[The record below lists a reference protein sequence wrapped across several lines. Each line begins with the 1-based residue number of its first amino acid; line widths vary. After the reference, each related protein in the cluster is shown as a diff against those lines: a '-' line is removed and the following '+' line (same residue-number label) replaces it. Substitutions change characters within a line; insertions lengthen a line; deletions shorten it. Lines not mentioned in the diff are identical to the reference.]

1 MRLDE
6 QTRPDF
12 PILQRIVNGRP
23 LVYFDSG
30 ASSQKPRAVI
40 EAMSQYYER
49 SHANVHRSIHTLGEE
64 ATELYELARDTV
76 QRFIGA
82 ASREEV
88 VFTRGTTDGLG
99 LIAETIG
106 RTLAR
111 GDEIVVTELEHHSN
125 LIPWQLVARD
135 RGAALKAVPILA
147 DGTVDLVALDRLIT
161 PRTRV
166 VAFAHVS
173 NVLGTILPVT
183 EIVRRARTVNA
194 ITVVDGAQA
203 APHLRLDMSALECD
217 FYVFSAH
224 KMLGPTGIGVMYGRR
239 AVLDS
244 LEPGRGGSEMIKEVW
259 IDHAQWNDLPW
270 RFEPG
275 TPPIA
280 EAVGLT
286 AAIEYLEKLGM
297 DRVAEHEHALT
308 RQTLEGLARIPGV
321 TLYGPP
327 PAVERGAVVAFAVQ
341 GLHPH
346 DVAALLECVV
356 LVSWA
361 PLGRPSRCSTR
372 PTRSRCSWRRSPGCI
387 RRSSEARG
395 EHVRS
400 PRCVRLSAI
409 RSGGDV
415 HAAARRPLGQGPRRR
430 PAGYPVR
437 RGNLVSD
444 RGALRS
450 EGCA

>member
-6 QTRPDF
+6 QTRADF

-30 ASSQKPRAVI
+30 ASSQKPRVVL
-40 EAMSQYYER
+40 EAMSRYYER

-64 ATELYELARDTV
+64 ATELYELARDAV

-82 ASREEV
+82 SSREEV

-106 RTLAR
+106 RTLGR

-125 LIPWQLVARD
+125 LIPWQLVAKD
-135 RGAALKAVPILA
+135 RGAVLKAVPILA
-147 DGTVDLVALDRLIT
+147 DGTLDLAAYDRLLT
-161 PRTRV
+161 KRTRV
-166 VAFAHVS
+166 VAFTHVS
-173 NVLGTILPVT
+173 NVVGTINPVT
-183 EIVRRARTVNA
+183 EMVRRAHGVNA
-194 ITVVDGAQA
+194 LTVVDGAQA

-239 AVLDS
+239 AVLDT

-259 IDHAQWNDLPW
+259 IDRAQWNDLPW

-297 DRVAEHEHALT
+297 DRVTEHESALT
-308 RQTLEGLARIPGV
+308 RQTHEGLARIPGV
-321 TLYGPP
+321 TVYGPP
-327 PAVERGAVVAFAVQ
+327 PGVERGAVVSFAVE

-346 DVAALLECVV
+346 DVAALLDAQGIAVRAGHHCAMPLMRRLGVV
-356 LVSWA
+356 
-361 PLGRPSRCSTR
+361 GTSRATFSVFN
-372 PTRSRCSWRRSPGCI
+372 SPDEVALLLTAVAGL
-387 RRSSEARG
+387 SS
-395 EHVRS
+395 
-400 PRCVRLSAI
+400 
-409 RSGGDV
+409 
-415 HAAARRPLGQGPRRR
+415 
-430 PAGYPVR
+430 
-437 RGNLVSD
+437 
-444 RGALRS
+444 AL
-450 EGCA
+450 

>member
-6 QTRPDF
+6 LTRPDF
-12 PILQRIVNGRP
+12 PILQRIVNGHP
-23 LVYFDSG
+23 LVYLDSG
-30 ASSQKPRAVI
+30 ASSQKPRAVL
-40 EAMSQYYER
+40 EAMTRYYER

-64 ATELYELARDTV
+64 ATELYELARDSV

-82 ASREEV
+82 PSREEV

-106 RTLAR
+106 RTLGR
-111 GDEIVVTELEHHSN
+111 GDEIIVTELEHHSN
-125 LIPWQLVARD
+125 LIPWQLVAKD
-135 RGAALKAVPILA
+135 RGAVLKAVPIRH
-147 DGTVDLVALDRLIT
+147 DGTLDLGALDRLLT
-161 PRTRV
+161 ARTRV
-166 VAFAHVS
+166 LAFAHVS
-173 NVLGTILPVT
+173 NVVGTINPVA
-183 EIVRRARTVNA
+183 EIVRRARAVKA
-194 ITVVDGAQA
+194 FTVVDGAQA

-224 KMLGPTGIGVMYGRR
+224 KMLGPTGIGVLYGRR

-297 DRVAEHEHALT
+297 DRVTEHERALT
-308 RQTLEGLARIPGV
+308 RQTHEGLARIPGV
-321 TLYGPP
+321 TVYGPP
-327 PAVERGAVVAFAVQ
+327 PEVERGAVVSFTVD

-346 DVAALLECVV
+346 DVAALLDAEGIAVRAGHHCAMPLMRRLGVV
-356 LVSWA
+356 
-361 PLGRPSRCSTR
+361 GTSRATFSVFN
-372 PTRSRCSWRRSPGCI
+372 SPD
-387 RRSSEARG
+387 EVALLLTA
-395 EHVRS
+395 V
-400 PRCVRLSAI
+400 
-409 RSGGDV
+409 
-415 HAAARRPLGQGPRRR
+415 
-430 PAGYPVR
+430 AG
-437 RGNLVSD
+437 
-444 RGALRS
+444 LRS
-450 EGCA
+450 AL

>member
-6 QTRPDF
+6 QTRGDF
-12 PILQRIVNGRP
+12 PILERIVNGHP
-23 LVYFDSG
+23 LVYLDSG

-40 EAMSQYYER
+40 EAMNRYYER

-64 ATELYELARDTV
+64 ATELYEVARDAV

-106 RTLAR
+106 RTLAK

-135 RGAALKAVPILA
+135 RGASLKAIPVLA
-147 DGTVDLVALDRLIT
+147 DGTLDMAALDRLIT

-166 VAFAHVS
+166 VAFTHVS
-173 NVLGTILPVT
+173 NVLGTITPVA
-183 EIVRRARTVNA
+183 EIVRRARAVNA
-194 ITVVDGAQA
+194 ISVVDGAQA
-203 APHLRLDMSALECD
+203 APHLRLDMSVLECD

-259 IDHAQWNDLPW
+259 IDRAQWNDLPW

-297 DRVAEHEHALT
+297 ERVAEHERALT

-321 TLYGPP
+321 TVYGPP
-327 PAVERGAVVAFAVQ
+327 VFVDRGAVVAFAVE

-346 DVAALLECVV
+346 DVAALLDADGIAVRAGHHCAMPLMRRLGVV
-356 LVSWA
+356 GTSRATFSVFNSPDEVS
-361 PLGRPSRCSTR
+361 
-372 PTRSRCSWRRSPGCI
+372 
-387 RRSSEARG
+387 
-395 EHVRS
+395 
-400 PRCVRLSAI
+400 RLL
-409 RSGGDV
+409 
-415 HAAARRPLGQGPRRR
+415 AAV
-430 PAGYPVR
+430 AG
-437 RGNLVSD
+437 
-444 RGALRS
+444 LRS
-450 EGCA
+450 AL

>member
-6 QTRPDF
+6 LTRGDF
-12 PILQRIVNGRP
+12 PILQRIVNGHP
-23 LVYFDSG
+23 LVYLDSG
-30 ASSQKPRAVI
+30 ASSQKPRSVL
-40 EAMSQYYER
+40 EAMNRYYER

-64 ATELYELARDTV
+64 ATELYEVARDAV

-82 ASREEV
+82 PSREEV

-106 RTLAR
+106 RTLGK

-125 LIPWQLVARD
+125 LIPWQLVAKD
-135 RGAALKAVPILA
+135 RGAVLKAVPILA
-147 DGTVDLVALDRLIT
+147 DGTLDLAALDRLLT

-166 VAFAHVS
+166 VAFTHVS
-173 NVLGTILPVT
+173 NVLGTITPVT
-183 EIVRRARTVNA
+183 EIARKARAVGA
-194 ITVVDGAQA
+194 LTVVDGAQA
-203 APHLRLDMSALECD
+203 APHLRLDMSALGCD

-239 AVLDS
+239 SVLDS

-297 DRVAEHEHALT
+297 DRVGEHEHALT
-308 RQTLEGLARIPGV
+308 RQTQDGLARIPGV
-321 TLYGPP
+321 TVYGPP
-327 PAVERGAVVAFAVQ
+327 ASVDRGAVVSFAVD

-346 DVAALLECVV
+346 DVAALLDAEGIAVRAGHHCAMPLMRRLGVV
-356 LVSWA
+356 
-361 PLGRPSRCSTR
+361 GTSRATFSVFN
-372 PTRSRCSWRRSPGCI
+372 SPD
-387 RRSSEARG
+387 EVARLLTT
-395 EHVRS
+395 V
-400 PRCVRLSAI
+400 
-409 RSGGDV
+409 
-415 HAAARRPLGQGPRRR
+415 
-430 PAGYPVR
+430 AG
-437 RGNLVSD
+437 
-444 RGALRS
+444 LRS
-450 EGCA
+450 AL

>member
-6 QTRPDF
+6 LTRVDF
-12 PILQRIVNGRP
+12 PILQRIVNGHP
-23 LVYFDSG
+23 LVYLDSG
-30 ASSQKPRAVI
+30 ASSQKPRAVL
-40 EAMSQYYER
+40 EAMNRYYER

-64 ATELYELARDTV
+64 ATELYEVARDAV

-82 ASREEV
+82 PSREEV

-106 RTLAR
+106 RTLGK

-125 LIPWQLVARD
+125 LVPWQLVAKD
-135 RGAALKAVPILA
+135 RGAVLKAVPILA
-147 DGTVDLVALDRLIT
+147 DGTLDLAALDRRLT

-166 VAFAHVS
+166 VAFTHVS
-173 NVLGTILPVT
+173 NVLGTITPVT
-183 EIVRRARTVNA
+183 EIVRKARAA
-194 ITVVDGAQA
+194 GALTVVDGAQA
-203 APHLRLDMSALECD
+203 APHLRLDMSALGCD

-297 DRVAEHEHALT
+297 DRVGEHERALT
-308 RQTLEGLARIPGV
+308 RQAHEGLAQIPGV
-321 TLYGPP
+321 TVYGPP
-327 PAVERGAVVAFAVQ
+327 ASVDRGAVVSFAVD

-346 DVAALLECVV
+346 DVAALLDAEGIAVRAGHHCAMPLMRRLGVV
-356 LVSWA
+356 GTSRATFSVFNSPDEVS
-361 PLGRPSRCSTR
+361 
-372 PTRSRCSWRRSPGCI
+372 
-387 RRSSEARG
+387 
-395 EHVRS
+395 
-400 PRCVRLSAI
+400 RLLTT
-409 RSGGDV
+409 V
-415 HAAARRPLGQGPRRR
+415 
-430 PAGYPVR
+430 AG
-437 RGNLVSD
+437 
-444 RGALRS
+444 LRS
-450 EGCA
+450 AL

>member
-6 QTRPDF
+6 ETRPDF
-12 PILQRIVNGRP
+12 PILQRIVNGHP
-23 LVYFDSG
+23 LVYLDSG
-30 ASSQKPRAVI
+30 ASSQKPRSVI
-40 EAMSQYYER
+40 EAMNRYYER

-64 ATELYELARDTV
+64 ATELYELARDSV

-106 RTLAR
+106 RTLAKD
-111 GDEIVVTELEHHSN
+111 DEIVVTELEHHSN

-135 RGAALKAVPILA
+135 RGAHLKAVPVLA
-147 DGTVDLVALDRLIT
+147 DGTLDMAALDRLIT
-161 PRTRV
+161 RRTRV

-173 NVLGTILPVT
+173 NVLGTITSVA
-183 EIVRRARTVNA
+183 EIVRRARAVDA

-203 APHLRLDMSALECD
+203 APHLRLDMPSLGCD

-259 IDHAQWNDLPW
+259 IDRAQWNDLPW

-286 AAIEYLEKLGM
+286 AAIEYLEKVGM
-297 DRVAEHEHALT
+297 ERVGEHERALT
-308 RQTLEGLARIPGV
+308 RQTLEGFARTPGV
-321 TLYGPP
+321 TAYGPP
-327 PAVERGAVVAFAVQ
+327 VSVDRGAVVAFAVE

-346 DVAALLECVV
+346 DVAALLDAEGIAVRAGHHCAMPLMRRLGVV
-356 LVSWA
+356 GTSRATFSVFNSPDEVS
-361 PLGRPSRCSTR
+361 L
-372 PTRSRCSWRRSPGCI
+372 
-387 RRSSEARG
+387 
-395 EHVRS
+395 
-400 PRCVRLSAI
+400 LL
-409 RSGGDV
+409 
-415 HAAARRPLGQGPRRR
+415 AAV
-430 PAGYPVR
+430 AG
-437 RGNLVSD
+437 
-444 RGALRS
+444 LRS
-450 EGCA
+450 AL